1 MNTSKQKSALSDT
14 KKQWEQYDWKSIEE
28 YVMKLQ
34 QRIYRAEKLGQ
45 KRKVRNLQRIL
56 IHSQGALLLSIK
68 RVTQSNKGK
77 KTAGVDGFVALNSNT
92 RNGLYLRMKKMNV
105 YLHKP
110 KPAYRVYIKKKNGKL
125 RPLGI
130 PTVNS
135 YCTPPKTISDFNKV
149 N

>member
-1 MNTSKQKSALSDT
+1 MNASKQKSALSNT
-14 KKQWEQYDWKSIEE
+14 NNQWQQFDWKSIEK
-28 YVMKLQ
+28 YVGKLQ
-34 QRIYRAEKLGQ
+34 QRIYHAEKLGQ
-45 KRKVRNLQRIL
+45 KRKVRALQRLL

-77 KTAGVDGFVALNSNT
+77 KTAGVDGFVALNSKARYN
-92 RNGLYLRMKKMNV
+92 LYVKMQKMSI

-130 PTVNS
+130 PTIIDRVYQNIVKIS
-135 YCTPPKTISDFNKV
+135 TI
-149 N
+149 